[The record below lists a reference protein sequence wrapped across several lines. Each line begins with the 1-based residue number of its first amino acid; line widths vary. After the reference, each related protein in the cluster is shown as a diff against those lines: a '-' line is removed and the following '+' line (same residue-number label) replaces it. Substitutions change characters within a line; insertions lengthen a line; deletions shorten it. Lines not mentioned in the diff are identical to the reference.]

1 VNFVLLSVFEL
12 IAVTVHFTV
21 FQLMCASELLENHN
35 IAIKNATV
43 AKVEKAKISR
53 SLALR

>member
-1 VNFVLLSVFEL
+1 VFEL